1 MQCKI
6 NLEESFLYHLE
17 ILFNRKLP
25 FNRQLDLLR
34 SKNLN
39 DSASH
44 LKTRR
49 EEIAGC
55 YCSCMNILFFYGHTH
70 TEY

>member
-49 EEIAGC
+49 GRDM
-55 YCSCMNILFFYGHTH
+55 YILFF
-70 TEY
+70 

>member
-1 MQCKI
+1 MQNKFGGKLPVSSG
-6 NLEESFLYHLE
+6 N

-44 LKTRR
+44 LKNPKKR
-49 EEIAGC
+49 
-55 YCSCMNILFFYGHTH
+55 YVHFVY
-70 TEY
+70 